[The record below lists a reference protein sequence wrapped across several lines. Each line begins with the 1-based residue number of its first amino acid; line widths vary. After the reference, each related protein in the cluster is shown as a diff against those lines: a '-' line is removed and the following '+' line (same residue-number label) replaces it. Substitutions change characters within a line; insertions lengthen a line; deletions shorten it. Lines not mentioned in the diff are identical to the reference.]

1 LAYEL
6 EKYVTRKEICFFD
19 EIIKDDDKYHYLDFN
34 DMLEKSEL
42 MIFLI
47 DLDISYFDNLDRL
60 NKSVSI
66 IVD

>member
-1 LAYEL
+1 
-6 EKYVTRKEICFFD
+6 
-19 EIIKDDDKYHYLDFN
+19 
-34 DMLEKSEL
+34 L

-66 IVD
+66 IVDWKLDNIINVLSVKWFSKNTFVVK